1 MERLCIFCHFVYF
14 IASHHQVG
22 AGRPKGS
29 RVELQEISDRM
40 EIQDLMVSYC
50 YAIDSSDWDA
60 LDDVFTPDATIDY
73 SEMVGVRG
81 NLAHIK
87 AFLAASLSQVVGF
100 QHAISTT
107 RLRFEGDVARGR
119 TVCFNPITIK
129 NAAGE
134 KQVMFMG
141 LWYRDTFVRTP
152 QGWRIQDRYEERA
165 YTHNVPPGLLPAD

>member
-1 MERLCIFCHFVYF
+1 
-14 IASHHQVG
+14 
-22 AGRPKGS
+22 
-29 RVELQEISDRM
+29 VELKEISDRM

-50 YAIDSSDWDA
+50 YAIDSSNWDA
-60 LDDVFTPDATIDY
+60 LDDVFTADAVIDY

-81 NLAHIK
+81 DLAHIK
-87 AFLAASLSQVVGF
+87 AFLAASLSQVAGF

-107 RLRFEGDVARGR
+107 QLRFDGDVARGR

-141 LWYRDTFVRTP
+141 LWYRDTFVRTSA
-152 QGWRIQDRYEERA
+152 GWRIRERYEERA
-165 YTHNVPPGLLPAD
+165 YTYNVPPGLLPTTD